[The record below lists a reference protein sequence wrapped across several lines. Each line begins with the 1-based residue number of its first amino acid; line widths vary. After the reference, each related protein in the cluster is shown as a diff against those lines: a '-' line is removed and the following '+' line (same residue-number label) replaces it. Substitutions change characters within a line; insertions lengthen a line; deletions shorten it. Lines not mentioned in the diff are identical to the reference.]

1 MTVKEFEKFVE
12 EALRSLPPEF
22 REKMSNIVVTVRPR
36 PTPEQAREFGEDL
49 YGLYEGVPLDQ
60 RGTDYSG
67 AMPDKITI
75 FKDFLEEDFEDPAG
89 MAEEVRL
96 TVMHEL
102 AHHFGMDD
110 DELIDKGLY

>member
-1 MTVKEFEKFVE
+1 MK
-12 EALRSLPPEF
+12 
-22 REKMSNIVVTVRPR
+22 NIVVVVAARPSR
-36 PTPEQAREFGEDL
+36 EQAEEFGEDL

-60 RGTDYSG
+60 RGPDYSG
-67 AMPDKITI
+67 AMPDKVTI
-75 FKDFLEEDFEDPAG
+75 FQDFLEEDFDDKAE

-110 DELIDKGLY
+110 DELIDKDLY

>member
-1 MTVKEFEKFVE
+1 MTQKQF
-12 EALRSLPPEF
+12 EALVEAALKGLPPF
-22 REKMSNIVVTVRPR
+22 FLEKMRNVAVVVKAR
-36 PTPEQAREFGEDL
+36 PTREQAKKFGEDL

-75 FKDFLEEDFEDPAG
+75 FRKFIEEDFATPEE

-110 DELIDKGLY
+110 DELRQKGLY

>member
-1 MTVKEFEKFVE
+1 MV
-12 EALRSLPPEF
+12 
-22 REKMSNIVVTVRPR
+22 VRPR
-36 PTPEQAREFGEDL
+36 PTKEQAEEFGEDL

-60 RGTDYSG
+60 RGTGYSG

-75 FKDFLEEDFEDPAG
+75 FRDFLEEDLDTKEEI
-89 MAEEVRL
+89 AEEVRL

-110 DELIDKGLY
+110 DELIEKGLY

>member
-1 MTVKEFEKFVE
+1 M
-12 EALRSLPPEF
+12 EAALKGLPPAF
-22 REKMSNIVVTVRPR
+22 LGKLQNIAVVVRPR
-36 PTPEQAREFGEDL
+36 PTKEQAKEFGEDL

-60 RGTDYSG
+60 RDTGYSG
-67 AMPDKITI
+67 AMPDKVTI
-75 FKDFLEEDFEDPAG
+75 FRDFLEEDFDTTEEI
-89 MAEEVRL
+89 AEEVRL

>member
-1 MTVKEFEKFVE
+1 VEAALKGLPSAFLEK
-12 EALRSLPPEF
+12 LQ
-22 REKMSNIVVTVRPR
+22 NIVVVVRPR
-36 PTPEQAREFGEDL
+36 PTREQAEEFGEDL

-60 RGTDYSG
+60 RGTGYSG
-67 AMPDKITI
+67 AMPDKVTI
-75 FKDFLEEDFEDPAG
+75 FRDFLEEDFDTKEEI
-89 MAEEVRL
+89 AEEVRL